1 MFSGGVFTTNSA
13 VETSGVNSY
22 LLLNENQYSFVLQP
36 ETTDDGDFLFK
47 FYITDP
53 VITNS
58 YLHGQVSTKLFNS
71 SGLLKIHSLESC
83 MCLIPSTIPSTPY
96 FDSVNQD
103 YYTSVFT
110 IPGISG
116 SVSSKC
122 SLDQAAP
129 LFDGETYNVE
139 ITFTSSNGFYLIKE
153 SFVYDSSLFD

>member
-1 MFSGGVFTTNSA
+1 
-13 VETSGVNSY
+13 
-22 LLLNENQYSFVLQP
+22 
-36 ETTDDGDFLFK
+36 
-47 FYITDP
+47 

-103 YYTSVFT
+103 YYTSEFT
-110 IPGISG
+110 IPGVTSSIPSG
-116 SVSSKC
+116 C